1 MNNKAIFI
9 SFEGGEGAGKTTQ
22 IGKLREYLEN
32 KGLDVVTT
40 REPGGTPEAEKIRDL
55 IIQSNDAKWSAEAE
69 CLLFFAARHMHV
81 ERVIK
86 PALSKGKIVICDRFT
101 DSTIAYQ
108 SFGHNLPIEFVKN
121 IKKDVIDN
129 FEPDITFIFDIA
141 PEIGLARSLKHNTNT
156 DNIKEKNEDRY
167 EKLELSFHKRLRE
180 GFLTIAKE
188 NPQRCF
194 VIDATDKIDNITN
207 KLISI
212 MKEKFLNA

>member
-1 MNNKAIFI
+1 MNK
-9 SFEGGEGAGKTTQ
+9 KTTHQ
-22 IGKLREYLEN
+22 QKPLIRLLKYA
-32 KGLDVVTT
+32 KGL
-40 REPGGTPEAEKIRDL
+40 R
-55 IIQSNDAKWSAEAE
+55 
-69 CLLFFAARHMHV
+69 
-81 ERVIK
+81 
-86 PALSKGKIVICDRFT
+86 
-101 DSTIAYQ
+101 
-108 SFGHNLPIEFVKN
+108 KN
-121 IKKDVIDN
+121 IIAASICSVIN
-129 FEPDITFIFDIA
+129 KLFDIA